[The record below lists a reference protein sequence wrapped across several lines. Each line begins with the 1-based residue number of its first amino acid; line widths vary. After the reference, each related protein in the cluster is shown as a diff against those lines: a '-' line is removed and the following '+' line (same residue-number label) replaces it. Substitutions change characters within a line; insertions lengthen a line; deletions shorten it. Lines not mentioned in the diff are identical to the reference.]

1 MAEQTGT
8 SIAGLRSSG
17 DFGTGERPRNFRELI
32 LWRDPNGSAP
42 LTALMSKM
50 RKETVDDSEFNWWE
64 EEMKAIRVKVSATI
78 TAGAT
83 TVALITTEEAT
94 ALDLVAGDLMLVEKA
109 EVTTYSY
116 ELVQVTTTPTTAGT
130 AAITRGAANTSAASI
145 PADAFLLKIGSSFA
159 EGSTSP
165 DAASRNPTKFTNYA
179 QIFKTSYN
187 VTNTTKATRYRTGD
201 PVKNDKKRKA
211 FDHAVAM
218 EWAWL
223 MGNPYE
229 DTSGNEPK
237 YYTGGLMYFLGL
249 NYNATTK
256 PTIQLLV
263 ATTAQEEDFLDA
275 TYGMWDYN
283 VPESGDER
291 IAFCGNG
298 FLNRLNKIVIGDPQ
312 TRINYDG
319 QVDVFGMKLQRW
331 VLPQGTIYL
340 KTHPLMN
347 TNSRFTNGCFIINPP
362 GIRYRPM
369 NGRDTKFMDNIQAND
384 ADQVK
389 GQWLTQAGVEF
400 NHLRSMRYVNFA

>member
-1 MAEQTGT
+1 
-8 SIAGLRSSG
+8 
-17 DFGTGERPRNFRELI
+17 
-32 LWRDPNGSAP
+32 
-42 LTALMSKM
+42 
-50 RKETVDDSEFNWWE
+50 
-64 EEMKAIRVKVSATI
+64 
-78 TAGAT
+78 
-83 TVALITTEEAT
+83 
-94 ALDLVAGDLMLVEKA
+94 
-109 EVTTYSY
+109 
-116 ELVQVTTTPTTAGT
+116 
-130 AAITRGAANTSAASI
+130 
-145 PADAFLLKIGSSFA
+145 
-159 EGSTSP
+159 
-165 DAASRNPTKFTNYA
+165 
-179 QIFKTSYN
+179 
-187 VTNTTKATRYRTGD
+187 
-201 PVKNDKKRKA
+201 
-211 FDHAVAM
+211 M

-229 DTSGNEPK
+229 DTSGSEPK

-256 PTIQLLV
+256 PTIQLLT
-263 ATTAQEEDFLDA
+263 ATTATEEDFLDA
-275 TYGMWDYN
+275 TYGIWDYN

-298 FLNRLNKIVIGDPQ
+298 FLNRLNKIVVGDSQ

-319 QVDVFGMKLQRW
+319 TVDVFGMKLQRW

-400 NHLRSMRYVNFA
+400 NHLRSMRYVNFS